1 MVLLVGAL
9 VLTLVLLNQQ
19 SQAIPYVPETGP
31 SIGPVTVVYPSSDA
45 VMPAVMPTV
54 RDEAGHTENLAR
66 ISRNVE
72 EMNTAM
78 KRLNQRL
85 MTGDKMRLSES
96 EYRTLLVK
104 LAKENNLTDEN
115 EVRRLLQ
122 QAGYRLPARSPNET
136 RAALKSNKR
145 QANRLDFVRS
155 VASQLIQDEVEGFLF
170 KVRVATEVGAFVADD
185 VSK

>member
-19 SQAIPYVPETGP
+19 TQAIPYVPETGP

-72 EMNTAM
+72 EMNSAM

-122 QAGYRLPARSPNET
+122 QAGYRLPARSPDET
-136 RAALKSNKR
+136 RAALKTSKR

-185 VSK
+185 VSR